1 LLFIF
6 VFLLGSTTI
15 SHSCEQ
21 EPVYITLEA
30 DTTAVDVMT
39 SSNVIIRS
47 EHYLSWEDTSIIS
60 MGRFFGAG
68 EGGVFLYEITEK
80 TLRPVVTNIVVTD
93 DYGKKVKINLDLRNI
108 PEPPKQNRYQSFS
121 RPAIKGQ
128 CGIKEQVKYHS

>member
-1 LLFIF
+1 MLFRLLFIF

-47 EHYLSWEDTSIIS
+47 EHYLSWKDTSIIS
-60 MGRFFGAG
+60 IKRFFDADKD
-68 EGGVFLYEITEK
+68 EVFLYESSELILLFQNQLTF
-80 TLRPVVTNIVVTD
+80 
-93 DYGKKVKINLDLRNI
+93 DYLL
-108 PEPPKQNRYQSFS
+108 YYF
-121 RPAIKGQ
+121 
-128 CGIKEQVKYHS
+128 